1 MTTIDELIA
10 GPDPLKGVSPM
21 NADGAEATALF
32 NRVIASDGPT
42 RKVTHRVRRGAFAGA
57 GIAGIAATVLA
68 LSLGNVGVPAQNAA
82 AAVLN
87 KLATNSASVARLQGR
102 YVVMSETDT
111 QADETGE
118 LKRTTVIDTQTGAST
133 TYQQAFSMNGVAPSA
148 DYTGAPAA
156 LTEGPDPSSTEAW
169 FSALPTD
176 PTALSAK
183 LLALAQA
190 QAQTPTLTND
200 DYIYQEADL
209 LLWSPLVQ
217 PTLRSALY
225 QVLAS
230 TTGYSINQNATDP
243 AGRTAIAMIRT
254 YSGVSE
260 TDTTYEDP
268 STGAV
273 LAQIW
278 NGAGGD
284 ITAVY
289 QPVTSTNAMP
299 SNPYQS

>member
-10 GPDPLKGVSPM
+10 GRDPLKGASPK
-21 NADGAEATALF
+21 NTDSAEATALF
-32 NRVIASDGPT
+32 NSVIASDGPT
-42 RKVTHRVRRGAFAGA
+42 HKVTHRVRRGAFAGA

-68 LSLGNVGVPAQNAA
+68 FSLGNVGVPVQSAA
-82 AAVLN
+82 AAALN

-111 QADETGE
+111 QAGE
-118 LKRTTVIDTQTGAST
+118 AGEFKRTTVIDTQTGAST
-133 TYQQAFSMNGVAPSA
+133 TYQQAYPLNGVAPGA

-169 FSALPTD
+169 FAALPTE

-183 LLALAQA
+183 LLSLAKA
-190 QAQTPTLTND
+190 QAQTPTLTDD
-200 DYIYQEADL
+200 DYLYQEADL

-230 TTGYSINQNATDP
+230 TTGYSINQSATDP

-254 YSGVSE
+254 YSGVNE